1 MPKYKTLPYK
11 VSARIARKN
20 NSVFVRQDFEDIG
33 EYDQIGRILRQLAA
47 SGKLIKIGYG
57 LYAKAKRSSLTGE
70 IIPVLPL
77 PALAKEALARLG
89 IEVGV
94 SKLEKDYAVGAT
106 TQVPTGR
113 KIAIKGRIRRK
124 IGYNGAYVSYERA
137 S

>member
-1 MPKYKTLPYK
+1 
-11 VSARIARKN
+11 
-20 NSVFVRQDFEDIG
+20 
-33 EYDQIGRILRQLAA
+33 
-47 SGKLIKIGYG
+47 
-57 LYAKAKRSSLTGE
+57 
-70 IIPVLPL
+70 
-77 PALAKEALARLG
+77 
-89 IEVGV
+89 VGV